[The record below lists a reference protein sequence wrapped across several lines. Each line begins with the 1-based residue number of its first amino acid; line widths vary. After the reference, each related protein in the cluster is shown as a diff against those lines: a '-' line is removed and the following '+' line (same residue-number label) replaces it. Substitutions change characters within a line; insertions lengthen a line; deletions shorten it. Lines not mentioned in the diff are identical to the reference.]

1 MRQVEAEP
9 VAPGECVATERSMPQ
24 STTAAVFTVAFV
36 LFMIFFMLFWH
47 PSLTI
52 MSVHVHWDLWVWFVC
67 CGVVLLLVARFFM
80 RHSVLLPEI
89 GLLAYPF
96 LFGCFFQLIC
106 PSTSVASVDELLW
119 SFDAT
124 FGYPQPSLGR
134 LLISEPLL
142 FWTCKVI
149 WSSLPLLFVVMYLL
163 LPEVVRRK
171 YLAVLVCSACL
182 ILPLYALCPAAG
194 PVYLFR
200 THYPYPNGLPMPLVH
215 PHRTFVQPGL
225 PLNTTPS
232 GHVTWTLLLLWFAY
246 KYCGKGVAVF
256 FGLILTMTVVATL
269 GLGEHYVIDLILSL
283 PYAAA
288 IWSLVE
294 RQWKRFGV
302 LLLLVIAWLV
312 VLREGWAIPAP
323 APVVWLLCAM
333 TGLSCL
339 RWQEL
344 RSWAF
349 PNYAVGVERLST
361 FSHRLSAGPAKSRG
375 AAVHSENGIHA
386 ANDRGCRTDT

>member
-1 MRQVEAEP
+1 MKQIEP
-9 VAPGECVATERSMPQ
+9 E
-24 STTAAVFTVAFV
+24 STTQSGIAAVFTVIFV
-36 LFMIFFMLFWH
+36 LLMIFVMLFRH
-47 PSLTI
+47 SSLTI
-52 MSVHVHWDLWVWFVC
+52 MSVQVHWDLWVWFVC
-67 CGVVLLLVARFFM
+67 CGVVLLSVARFFM

-96 LFGCFFQLIC
+96 LSGFFFQQIC
-106 PSTSVASVDELLW
+106 PATRVASVDELLW
-119 SFDAT
+119 SFDAS

-142 FWTCKVI
+142 FWTCKVV

-163 LPEVVRRK
+163 LPEPVRRK

-200 THYPYPNGLPMPLVH
+200 TDYPYPNGLPMPLIH
-215 PHRTFVQPGL
+215 PHRTFLQSGL
-225 PLNTTPS
+225 ALNTTPS
-232 GHVTWTLLLLWFAY
+232 GHVSWALLLLWFAC
-246 KYCGKGVAVF
+246 KYCGKGAAVF
-256 FGLILTMTVVATL
+256 FGLILTTTVVATL
-269 GLGEHYVIDLILSL
+269 GLGEHYVIDLVLSL

-302 LLLLVIAWLV
+302 LFLLVVAWNL
-312 VLREGWAIPAP
+312 VLREGWAIPMPAP
-323 APVVWLLCAM
+323 AVWLLCAV

-339 RWQEL
+339 RWREL
-344 RSWAF
+344 RTTQNEQAISCN
-349 PNYAVGVERLST
+349 PLGVYS
-361 FSHRLSAGPAKSRG
+361 G
-375 AAVHSENGIHA
+375 
-386 ANDRGCRTDT
+386 D